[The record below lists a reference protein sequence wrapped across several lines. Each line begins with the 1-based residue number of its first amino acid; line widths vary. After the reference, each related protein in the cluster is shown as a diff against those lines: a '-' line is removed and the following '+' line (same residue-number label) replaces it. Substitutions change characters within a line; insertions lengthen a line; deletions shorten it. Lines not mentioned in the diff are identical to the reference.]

1 MDEQH
6 RTETAANAR
15 RENAPYGFDDEVSVV
30 EIVNALLGQRRIFI
44 RTLFVIAAITV
55 VIAITRPTRYTA
67 SVTFLPETSEPAPV
81 GDLALAAQFGISIG
95 SGSGERSPQ
104 FYADLVTS
112 REILRQIV
120 VRRYP
125 GTPSEG
131 QPEEIDL
138 TEYYKVREET
148 EEERIE
154 RAMERLVDDLSVATD
169 LETGIVNFAITTSD
183 AVLSYGVA
191 TQILDLVTSF
201 DLTTRQSQAGAERL
215 FTGERLDQQLTE
227 LRQAEDSL
235 QSFLIEN
242 RGFSNSPTLQFAH
255 DRLERAVIM
264 RQELATS
271 LAQAFQQARI
281 DEVRNTPV
289 ITLIGPPRVPALRDP
304 KRRLLILAIGMLA
317 GVALGVLAAVF
328 FRNFMVKPGV
338 ERPSDL
344 QELVSLWRDT
354 RADLCRF
361 LPWPSRR
368 SAG

>member
-1 MDEQH
+1 MDE
-6 RTETAANAR
+6 ELFNDNAADLR
-15 RENAPYGFDDEVSVV
+15 KENAPYGFDDEVSVV
-30 EIVNALLGQRRIFI
+30 EIASALLGQRRIFF
-44 RTLFVIAAITV
+44 RTFLIIAAITL
-55 VIAITRPTRYTA
+55 VIAITRPTRYT
-67 SVTFLPETSEPAPV
+67 SRVTFFPETSEPV
-81 GDLALAAQFGISIG
+81 GALAIAAQFGISIG
-95 SGSGERSPQ
+95 SGSGERSLQ
-104 FYADLVTS
+104 FYADLVRS
-112 REILRQIV
+112 KEILRQIV
-120 VRRYP
+120 ATRYP
-125 GTPSEG
+125 ARPLTGE
-131 QPEEIDL
+131 PEEIDL
-138 TEYYKVREET
+138 SEYYKVKEET

-154 RAMERLVDDLSVATD
+154 RAMGRLIDDLSVATD
-169 LETGIVNFAITTSD
+169 LETGIVSFSVTTSD
-183 AVLSYGVA
+183 PVLSYGIA
-191 TQILDLVTSF
+191 TRVLDLLRSF
-201 DLTTRQSQAGAERL
+201 DLTIRQSQAGAERL

-304 KRRLLILAIGMLA
+304 KGRLLILAIGMLA
-317 GVALGVLAAVF
+317 GVAFGVLAAVF

-344 QELVSLWRDT
+344 QELASLWRDT
-354 RADLCRF
+354 RTDLRRF
-361 LPWPSRR
+361 VPWPSRR